1 VMSASDRRLCERGLP
16 PADFESGLRA
26 APQILRQNL
35 RRLAAAAWM
44 AEALGVPLVTV
55 EGWRSNAVARR
66 RGRATRFVTGSWWFA
81 AWSRVLE
88 RRGLITRPRIVRRDV
103 SRCTWE
109 EARGLVAIA
118 QDAPV
123 IGVSDTPCPSASR
136 AARYL
141 RRGDEVLTPA
151 AAIARSGRPLSGAQA
166 AFWSALQPTRR
177 ESRLAAIVE
186 APNWIVHGTSELVR
200 LVMAEP
206 PLEARLA
213 RALRADRRP

>member
-1 VMSASDRRLCERGLP
+1 MGESDRRLCERRLSAAG
-16 PADFESGLRA
+16 FESGLRA
-26 APQILRQNL
+26 APEILRQNL
-35 RRLAAAAWM
+35 RRLAAAAWL

-66 RGRATRFVTGSWWFA
+66 NGRGTRFVTGSWWLA
-81 AWSRVLE
+81 AWARVLE
-88 RRGLITRPRIVRRDV
+88 RRRLIERVPLIRRDV

-109 EARGLVAIA
+109 EARGLVAVA
-118 QDAPV
+118 GDAPV
-123 IGVSDTPCPSASR
+123 IGISDTPCPSASR

-151 AAIARSGRPLSGAQA
+151 AAIARSRPLSPVQL
-166 AFWSALQPTRR
+166 AFWNALQPTSR
-177 ESRLAAIVE
+177 ESRLAPIVE
-186 APNWIVHGTSELVR
+186 APNWIVHGTSELAR

-213 RALRADRRP
+213 RALRADRRA